1 MFRLRTARLSC
12 AWLALSIGPGFAT
25 VVTYSDITA
34 WQNATA
40 AGFTTINFDSFAT
53 SGVNTPYTTGL
64 VIGDGTTFFGA
75 TGGTGQ
81 LWVYNQTPGPSNFFN
96 FGTGAVL
103 VGPQYNGGSF
113 VPYFNI
119 TFATPVTSVGF
130 NIMTQFGSN
139 VSYTATL
146 NGASSPVYTST
157 PTFGWSYPNP
167 QIAFFGLTTTSDSPI
182 TRLILGLP
190 PTALGVT
197 PIIDNFSYGSAVSA
211 PTDTPEACTL
221 LLIGSGLVGMR
232 LFRRRLRKPAEAVP
246 PRAATAT
253 SYGRPLV
260 TASMPTR

>member
-12 AWLALSIGPGFAT
+12 ALLALSIGPGFAT
-25 VVTYSDITA
+25 VVTYSDLTA
-34 WQNATA
+34 WSNATA
-40 AGFTTINFDSFAT
+40 AGFSTITFDNYAT
-53 SGVNTPYTTGL
+53 GGVNTPYTTGL

-119 TFATPVTSVGF
+119 TFANPVTSVGF

-139 VSYTATL
+139 VSFNATL
-146 NGASSPVYTST
+146 NGAASPVYTST
-157 PTFGWSYPNP
+157 PTFAWSYPNP

-182 TRLILGLP
+182 TRLVLGLP

-197 PIIDNFSYGSAVSA
+197 PIIDNFSYGSAASG
-211 PTDTPEACTL
+211 PTNTPEACTL
-221 LLIGSGLVGMR
+221 LLIGMGLVGMR
-232 LFRRRLRKPAEAVP
+232 LFRRRLRRV
-246 PRAATAT
+246 AATNHNR
-253 SYGRPLV
+253 GLPRPV
-260 TASMPTR
+260 AQAS